1 MKRDQ
6 DMARLLEL
14 AKMAFDHSLGRLRS
28 SKARLDQSRM
38 QLDAINQSGQAVD
51 LEPIMATRVGLGYER
66 WADMRRAE
74 LNTVIARQ
82 TAEWLEARDAAQM
95 AFGRVQA
102 LQALS
107 GRRTSG

>member
-1 MKRDQ
+1 MKSDQ
-6 DMARLLEL
+6 DMARLLDL
-14 AKMAFDHSLGRLRS
+14 AQMSLDHSLGRLHS
-28 SKARLDQSRM
+28 CKARLDQSRM
-38 QLDAINQSGQAVD
+38 QLSAINQSEQPVD

-82 TAEWLEARDAAQM
+82 TADWLEARDAAQT

-107 GRRTSG
+107 GRRTSR

>member
-6 DMARLLEL
+6 DMARLLDL
-14 AKMAFDHSLGRLRS
+14 AQMSLDHSLGRLRS
-28 SKARLDQSRM
+28 SKAQLDHSRM
-38 QLDAINQSGQAVD
+38 QLSAITQGVQPGD
-51 LEPIMATRVGLGYER
+51 LEPIMAARIGLGYER

-82 TAEWLEARDAAQM
+82 TADWLEARDAAQT

-102 LQALS
+102 LLALS
-107 GRRTSG
+107 GRRT